1 MPQTRFAAT
10 PTALMMLTALSLL
23 TPATAH
29 AQDSYEETRRLY
41 TTTTIGLLVGLPVT
55 IINNAAGNPADDSAL
70 AALSVST
77 NLSELSQLS
86 SSTAAANIEAARQ
99 FSVAN
104 QLSLASDI
112 AMGNGEVLQELIVV
126 LGLPVGVLEVKD
138 KRQRLMRAQHHL
150 NKELGKLAGGADN
163 TFLEALFEVLYLSPK
178 ALTPSTRS
186 AGSAASARG

>member
-1 MPQTRFAAT
+1 M
-10 PTALMMLTALSLL
+10 
-23 TPATAH
+23 
-29 AQDSYEETRRLY
+29 
-41 TTTTIGLLVGLPVT
+41 
-55 IINNAAGNPADDSAL
+55 
-70 AALSVST
+70 ST